1 MQNMLPYLILINAAS
16 LLLMLQDKKNA
27 MRKGPR
33 VPEIILLGSA
43 MLGGSIG
50 AVLGMF
56 CFRHKTRKPLFSI
69 GLPLIL
75 LVHMGIFFIIG
86 K

>member
-1 MQNMLPYLILINAAS
+1 MQNMLPYLLLINAVS
-16 LLLMLQDKKNA
+16 LLLMLQDKRNA

-33 VPEIILLGSA
+33 VPELILLGSA
-43 MLGGSIG
+43 VLGGSIG

-56 CFRHKTRKPLFSI
+56 FFRHKARKPLFSV
-69 GLPLIL
+69 GLPLTL
-75 LVHMGIFFIIG
+75 LVQVGVFFLIA

>member
-1 MQNMLPYLILINAAS
+1 MQNMLPYLLLINAVS
-16 LLLMLQDKKNA
+16 LLLMLQDKRNA
-27 MRKGPR
+27 MWKGPR
-33 VPEIILLGSA
+33 VPELILLGSA
-43 MLGGSIG
+43 VLGGSIG

-56 CFRHKTRKPLFSI
+56 FFRHKTRKPLFSV

-75 LVHMGIFFIIG
+75 LIQVGVFFLIA

>member
-1 MQNMLPYLILINAAS
+1 MQNMLPYLLLINAVS
-16 LLLMLQDKKNA
+16 LLLMLQDKRNA

-33 VPEIILLGSA
+33 VPELILLGSA
-43 MLGGSIG
+43 VLGGSIG

-56 CFRHKTRKPLFSI
+56 FFRHKTRKPLFSV
-69 GLPLIL
+69 GLPLTL
-75 LVHMGIFFIIG
+75 LVQVGVFFLIA

>member
-1 MQNMLPYLILINAAS
+1 MQNMLPYLILINAVS
-16 LLLMLQDKKNA
+16 LLLMLQDKRNA
-27 MRKGPR
+27 IRRGPR
-33 VPEIILLGSA
+33 IPEIILIGCA
-43 MLGGSIG
+43 VLGGSVG

-56 CFRHKTRKPLFSI
+56 LFRHKTRKPLFSI

-75 LVHMGIFFIIG
+75 LVQMGAYFIIA

>member
-1 MQNMLPYLILINAAS
+1 MQNMLPYLLLINAVS

-33 VPEIILLGSA
+33 VPELILLASA
-43 MLGGSIG
+43 VLGGSIG
-50 AVLGMF
+50 AVFGMF
-56 CFRHKTRKPLFSI
+56 FFHHKTRKPLFSV

-75 LVHMGIFFIIG
+75 LVHVGIFFLTA

>member
-56 CFRHKTRKPLFSI
+56 FFRHKTRKPLFSI

-75 LVHMGIFFIIG
+75 LAHMGIFFIIG

>member
-56 CFRHKTRKPLFSI
+56 FFRHKTRKPLFSI

-86 K
+86 N

>member
-1 MQNMLPYLILINAAS
+1 MQNMLPYLILINAVS

-33 VPEIILLGSA
+33 VPEIILMGSA
-43 MLGGSIG
+43 VLGGSIG

-56 CFRHKTRKPLFSI
+56 LFHHKTRKPLFAI

-75 LVHMGIFFIIG
+75 LVHMGIFFLIG

>member
-56 CFRHKTRKPLFSI
+56 FFRHKTRKPLFSI

>member
-1 MQNMLPYLILINAAS
+1 MQNMLPYLILINAVS
-16 LLLMLQDKKNA
+16 LLLMLQDKRNA

-33 VPEIILLGSA
+33 VPELILLGSA
-43 MLGGSIG
+43 VLGGSIG

-56 CFRHKTRKPLFSI
+56 FFRHKTRKPLFSV
-69 GLPLIL
+69 GLSLIL
-75 LVHMGIFFIIG
+75 LIQVGVFFLIA